1 MLPWLTLWSVF
12 WLLLLAGCASSGP
25 ITRNDQ
31 SYQLSSFEA
40 AVVRETNLARTQPSQ
55 YRTFLQ
61 QTRRYYAGKLLKR
74 PDKPVLLTQ
83 EGVQAADAAIRF
95 LSTVR
100 PVPPLQVSK
109 GLSLAAR
116 DHALDQKKYGSVG
129 HTGRGGSEVWD
140 RANRYGRWL
149 GAIGEN
155 IAYGQETARE
165 VVMSL
170 IIDDGV
176 PDRGHRDNMFSTDY
190 RLIGV
195 ACGSHQSYRTLCVI
209 TLAGG
214 YSEKA
219 ERHIASPSVHWAT
232 R

>member
-1 MLPWLTLWSVF
+1 MMP
-12 WLLLLAGCASSGP
+12 G
-25 ITRNDQ
+25 DQ
-31 SYQLSSFEA
+31 SFQLSSFEE
-40 AVVRETNLARTQPSQ
+40 AVVRETNLARTKPSQ
-55 YRTFLQ
+55 YRAFIQ
-61 QTRRYYAGKLLKR
+61 QTRRYYTGRILKR
-74 PDKPVLLTQ
+74 PGEVTILTQ
-83 EGVQAADAAIRF
+83 EGVQAADEAIRF
-95 LSTVR
+95 LSTARSVS
-100 PVPPLQVSK
+100 PLQVSK

-116 DHALDQKKYGSVG
+116 DHVLDQKTYGSVG
-129 HTGRGGSEVWD
+129 HAGRDGSQVWD
-140 RANRYGRWL
+140 RVNRYGRWL

-165 VVMSL
+165 VVTSL

-195 ACGSHQSYRTLCVI
+195 ACGSHQPYRTMCVI

-219 ERHIASPSVHWAT
+219 ERHPVSPSVRWVT
-232 R
+232 RWLDPP